1 MIGLHRAFLILVGLV
16 AGTLWGSV
24 IAQEVLAQEYET
36 GPGVLPPPSVG
47 GPALRAS
54 DYDFPTI
61 PEASTD
67 VSAGSSTASGQR
79 YSLPGAPPAYLQ
91 EPPVGATHEAEFL
104 AAPPLID
111 PAAVTQPTP
120 MDLVITPTPRWYQL
134 GYWLGPDPWEGHV
147 ELGLNGSQGNN
158 DVLSMR
164 AGGHLKRKT
173 NRWKFDSD
181 LQYNKNV
188 ANSIETQNDA
198 KLDVRLDRI
207 LGASPWTLFFLNN
220 VIYDEFQ
227 AFDLQLSL
235 TGGVGYQVFDTETL
249 DLLARFGAGTTRE
262 FGGPD
267 NEWAPNALFGLDY
280 EHRIT
285 KTQRLVATVDYYPE
299 FDDFTRYRVVTD
311 AGWEID
317 LDKPENVSLKFSIVD
332 RYDSTPNGRDPNNFD
347 YAMLLIWGL

>member
-1 MIGLHRAFLILVGLV
+1 MNTSARIACSHLLLAGFLL
-16 AGTLWGSV
+16 ASSV
-24 IAQEVLAQEYET
+24 HAQT
-36 GPGVLPPPSVG
+36 GDGPGVLPPPSAG
-47 GPALRAS
+47 GPAYQTPELTLPTAPPDSETEIENRYE
-54 DYDFPTI
+54 DYLYGSPTEQVT
-61 PEASTD
+61 PQT
-67 VSAGSSTASGQR
+67 AGPAVMAPPTSASG
-79 YSLPGAPPAYLQ
+79 PVVIETVPAPPS
-91 EPPVGATHEAEFL
+91 
-104 AAPPLID
+104 ID
-111 PAAVTQPTP
+111 PTAVTTPTP
-120 MDLVITPTPRWYQL
+120 MDLVITPTPHWYQL
-134 GYWLGPDPWEGHV
+134 GYWLGPNPWEGHV

-173 NRWKFDSD
+173 KRWKFDSD

-198 KLDVRLDRI
+198 KLDVRLDRV
-207 LGASPWTLFFLNN
+207 LGDSRWTLFFLNN

-235 TGGVGYQVFDTETL
+235 TGGVGYQIFDTETL
-249 DLLARFGAGTTRE
+249 DLLGRFGAGSTRE

-267 NEWAPNALFGLDY
+267 NDWARNVLFGLDY

-285 KTQRLVATVDYYPE
+285 KTQRLVATVEYYPE
-299 FDDFTRYRVVTD
+299 AEDFSRYRVVTD

-332 RYDSTPNGRDPNNFD
+332 RYDSTPNGSDPNNFD

>member
-1 MIGLHRAFLILVGLV
+1 MNRLRLLQYTLIGCVVCLIGRDL
-16 AGTLWGSV
+16 
-24 IAQEVLAQEYET
+24 LAQQGND

-47 GPALRAS
+47 R
-54 DYDFPTI
+54 PT
-61 PEASTD
+61 
-67 VSAGSSTASGQR
+67 
-79 YSLPGAPPAYLQ
+79 LQ
-91 EPPVGATHEAEFL
+91 EPDTSLPEIPVMPVEGMPSDSAGNRYGTPVTLPGYLQPPAADTGQSLSAE
-104 AAPPLID
+104 PLID
-111 PAAVTQPTP
+111 PTAVMQPTP
-120 MDLVITPTPRWYQL
+120 MDLVITPTPHWYQL

-164 AGGHLKRKT
+164 AGGHLKRETK
-173 NRWKFDSD
+173 RWKFDSD

-207 LGASPWTLFFLNN
+207 LGDSPWTLFFLNN

-235 TGGVGYQVFDTETL
+235 TGGVGYQIFDTETL
-249 DLLARFGAGTTRE
+249 DLLGRFGAGTTRE